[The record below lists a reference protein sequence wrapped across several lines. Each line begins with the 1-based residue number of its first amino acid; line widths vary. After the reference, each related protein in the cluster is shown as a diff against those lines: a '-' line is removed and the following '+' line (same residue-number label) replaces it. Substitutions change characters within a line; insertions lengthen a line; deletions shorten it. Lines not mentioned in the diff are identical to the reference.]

1 MLHATQHPNGM
12 PSSPAL
18 HRTDIQVRFADT
30 DAQGHLNNG
39 SYAIYAETARLAF
52 FRDLGNGVGSLI
64 LAHLAIDFRQQVR
77 FGSAVAVETWVERI
91 GTTSVTLRHAIRA
104 DDEVAAD
111 VRSVVVRFDY
121 ETQRPTAWSETMRA
135 ALTAH
140 TPAVHTPAVPAP
152 A

>member
-1 MLHATQHPNGM
+1 MSGDGAG
-12 PSSPAL
+12 A

-52 FRDLGNGVGSLI
+52 FRDLGSGVGSLI